1 MRRREFVAGLGI
13 AATLPL
19 PTRAQKPTL
28 PVIGFLS
35 SRSPGESEAVVSAF
49 RQGLSESG
57 YIVGQ
62 NVLVDYRWA
71 EGRYE
76 RLAALAAEF
85 IALRVAV
92 IFAAGGPPAALA
104 AKAATTTIPVVFSAA
119 PDPVRLGLVA
129 SLGRPGGN
137 VTGMSTFT
145 ADLGAKEVEL
155 LKELLPAMKRLAYL
169 VNPTNPS
176 GELEEASAV
185 AAAHAAGIDVQVL
198 RASTESELEN
208 IFEFWPNPDGL
219 IVAGEPFF
227 DSQRSRILGLV
238 SRHPTPAMYSWRENV
253 LLGGLISYG
262 SSLTDSYRKAGA
274 YAGRILSG
282 EKPADLPVMQPTKFE
297 LAINLKTA
305 KSLGIAVPPT
315 LLARADEVIE

>member
-1 MRRREFVAGLGI
+1 MKRREFIAGLAI
-13 AATLPL
+13 AATLRL
-19 PTRAQKPTL
+19 PAFAQKSTL

-35 SRSPGESEAVVSAF
+35 SRSPGESEAVVSKF
-49 RQGLSESG
+49 REGLGESG
-57 YIVGQ
+57 YVIGE

-76 RLAALAAEF
+76 RLATLAADL

-92 IFAAGGPPAALA
+92 LFAAGGPPAALA
-104 AKAATTTIPVVFSAA
+104 AKAATSTIPVVFSAV
-119 PDPVRLGLVA
+119 PDPVRLGLVT

-137 VTGMSTFT
+137 LTGMSTFT

-155 LKELLPAMKRLAYL
+155 LKELVPTIKALVYL
-169 VNPTNPS
+169 SNPS
-176 GELEEASAV
+176 GELEVASAV
-185 AAAHAAGIDVQVL
+185 ATARAAGIEVQVL
-198 RASTESELEN
+198 KASTESELES
-208 IFEFWPNPDGL
+208 IFASWPSADGL

-227 DSQRSRILGLV
+227 DSQRSRIVALV
-238 SRHPTPAMYSWRENV
+238 AKHGTPAMYSWRENV
-253 LLGGLISYG
+253 VLGGLISYG

-274 YAGRILSG
+274 YTGRILKG

-297 LAINLKTA
+297 MAINLKTA
-305 KSLGIAVPPT
+305 KTLGIVVPPT